1 LFLGFFAA
9 FAIKAPMW
17 PVHTWLPDAA
27 AESTPGTAVLL
38 VAVLDKVGTFGMI
51 RYCLQLFP
59 DASKSFA
66 PYIAV
71 LSVIAVIYGALLAI
85 GQTDMMRLIAYT
97 SVSHFGFITLGIF
110 ALTTQGQSGSTLYM
124 VNHGFSTAGL
134 FLLAGFMIQR
144 RGSRQIADYG
154 GIQRVAPLLAGS
166 FLVVGL
172 SGLALPGLSSFV
184 SEFLVLVGTYTR
196 YPVAGVVATLGIVL
210 AALYV
215 LWWYQRAATGPSSDG
230 IKDIKDI
237 GLRETLALAPL
248 IAIIVALGFFPK
260 PLLDVINPAVEHT
273 LQQVNVTDPK
283 PVTPVTASLEGTS
296 K

>member
-1 LFLGFFAA
+1 
-9 FAIKAPMW
+9 
-17 PVHTWLPDAA
+17 
-27 AESTPGTAVLL
+27 
-38 VAVLDKVGTFGMI
+38 
-51 RYCLQLFP
+51 
-59 DASKSFA
+59 
-66 PYIAV
+66 
-71 LSVIAVIYGALLAI
+71 
-85 GQTDMMRLIAYT
+85 
-97 SVSHFGFITLGIF
+97 
-110 ALTTQGQSGSTLYM
+110 M

-166 FLVVGL
+166 FLVIGL

-210 AALYV
+210 AAIYV
-215 LWWYQRAATGPSSDG
+215 LWWYQRAATGPAADG

-273 LQQVNVTDPK
+273 LQQVNVSNPK
-283 PVTPVTASLEGTS
+283 PPIPITASLEGTS